1 MKNYKLNEYIAKLPY
16 NNPYNKPELKEVKVI
31 VSNNNVIQN
40 QKLLIPLINTSMGI
54 TGQFPKLIKTKKSV
68 ASFKLRKGGVVGL
81 LTTLR
86 GGPTGRKENFLKIL
100 KVYGLPR
107 LVTNQ
112 PTGPLG
118 AVNNK
123 LSAGKSLLTF
133 GINNINIFSHITP
146 LVEESLQVSNNPH
159 MGKLTQ
165 ISSTGGYTQLS
176 QEFKTPYKNLTIKEN
191 KNLSTNMHKFFY
203 SLLFF
208 PV

>member
-81 LTTLR
+81 LTTL
-86 GGPTGRKENFLKIL
+86 GGVRKENFLKIL

-112 PTGPLG
+112 PTL
-118 AVNNK
+118 VNNK
-123 LSAGKSLLTF
+123 LSKLEAGKSLLTF

-203 SLLFF
+203 SLLYF
-208 PV
+208 PVK